1 MAKTWGRQV
10 NEPLR
15 DAYLARLGWRSVPP
29 PTLETLNALH
39 RAQVERVPYE
49 TVWIAL
55 GESRTIDPLD
65 SVRYLLR
72 GRGGYCYH
80 LNGALG
86 TLLDWLGFDVHWRV
100 GGVQGTAE
108 DARGATGNHLVL
120 EVHDGDDRR
129 LVDTGLGDGLHEPVP
144 LVESAFTQGPYDF
157 ALRPSETGWR
167 FDHDPDGSFL
177 GMDFAPEQ
185 AEVEDF
191 TAEHERLSTSPESGF
206 VRVVTASRRD
216 ADSVTELRGRVLKH
230 TDKSGAVK
238 TEIDTRA
245 DYFQLLA
252 DTFRLP
258 LPDVTAERR
267 DALWTRVTADH
278 EAYLAARAQ

>member
-1 MAKTWGRQV
+1 M

-29 PTLETLNALH
+29 PTLETLSALH

-55 GESRTIDPLD
+55 GEARTIDPID
-65 SVRYLLR
+65 SVRYLAR

-86 TLLDWLGFDVHWRV
+86 ALLDWLGFDVHWRV

-108 DARGATGNHLVL
+108 HPRGATGNHLVL
-120 EVHDGDDRR
+120 EVHGLDDAVW
-129 LVDTGLGDGLHEPVP
+129 LVDTGLGDGLYEPVP
-144 LVESAFTQGPYDF
+144 LVESAFTHAPYDF

-167 FDHDPDGSFL
+167 FDHDPQGSFL
-177 GMDFAPEQ
+177 GMDFAP
-185 AEVEDF
+185 AEAAVEDF
-191 TAEHERLSTSPESGF
+191 TAEHERLSTSSESGF
-206 VRVVTASRRD
+206 VRVVTAARRD
-216 ADSVTELRGRVLKH
+216 ADSLSELRGRVLTT
-230 TDKSGAVK
+230 TDKSGRDK
-238 TEIDTRA
+238 TMLDTRA
-245 DYFQLLA
+245 DYFDLLA

-258 LPDVTAERR
+258 LHDVSADRKA
-267 DALWTRVTADH
+267 ALWERVSADH
-278 EAYLAARAQ
+278 EAYLATRA